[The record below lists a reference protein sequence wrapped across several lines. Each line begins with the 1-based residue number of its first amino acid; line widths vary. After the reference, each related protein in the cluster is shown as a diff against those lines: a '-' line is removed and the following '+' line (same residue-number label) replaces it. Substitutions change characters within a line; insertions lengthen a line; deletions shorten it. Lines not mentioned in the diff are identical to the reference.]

1 MINPITDTT
10 ASISANVERISIS
23 WARLNFF
30 VWNYWLYF
38 FPVRFL
44 KNFFCYRTQKISPRR
59 AQNLVIWIY
68 WCLPKETDEGMFLCI
83 WIVWWKE
90 FYDGW
95 ETTIFDNLFLD
106 LINSSQISEN
116 CDRKFYNNRIVI
128 LDQGRTVLNNLLFV
142 LNKDLADSLH
152 RRHESKNH
160 QTMSADTFIGGRH
173 QND

>member
-1 MINPITDTT
+1 MINPMTDTT

-23 WARLNFF
+23 WARLKFSKIIF
-30 VWNYWLYF
+30 KNYWE
-38 FPVRFL
+38 
-44 KNFFCYRTQKISPRR
+44 NS
-59 AQNLVIWIY
+59 

-83 WIVWWKE
+83 WIVWWKK

-116 CDRKFYNNRIVI
+116 CDCEFNNNRIVI
-128 LDQGRTVLNNLLFV
+128 LDQGRTVLNDLLFV
-142 LNKDLADSLH
+142 FNKDLADSLH

-160 QTMSADTFIGGRH
+160 QTMAADTFIGGRH